1 MKTPSTPLVEALRRT
16 ADRLERPET
25 RYSWSHQG
33 NCNCGHLAQ
42 TLTRLAP
49 EQIHAW
55 AIEKQGD
62 WADKAVERCGVSEH
76 PIDAVLSA
84 MSGAGMTPTDIV
96 HLERLSHPD
105 VLALLPAGQR
115 WLQRNRREDVV
126 WYMRAWADLLQTREL
141 ARFERLLV

>member
-1 MKTPSTPLVEALRRT
+1 
-16 ADRLERPET
+16 
-25 RYSWSHQG
+25 
-33 NCNCGHLAQ
+33 
-42 TLTRLAP
+42 
-49 EQIHAW
+49 
-55 AIEKQGD
+55 
-62 WADKAVERCGVSEH
+62 
-76 PIDAVLSA
+76 

-126 WYMRAWADLLQTREL
+126 WYMRAWADLLQAREL